1 MGDDSTD
8 GSWETARDLVL
19 RHGWN
24 ATAYQLLN
32 PGMHLWFSA
41 AGDAVVGYVDFGR
54 TRVVA
59 GAPVCSAERLPE
71 VAQELEASTNAG
83 GRRVLYFG
91 AGERLERLYADSTHH
106 RLVQLGA
113 QPVWDPRQWTSVV
126 RGKASLRAQLNR
138 ARNKHVVVEEWPL
151 TRARESPALREVLRT
166 WLATRGL
173 PALGFMVTTDLLRR
187 GDDRRVFV
195 AIRDSDTVVGFLVA
209 TPVPARSGWLV
220 EEWPRVP
227 TAPNGTTH
235 LMVDA
240 AMRAF
245 AELGSSYATLGLAP
259 LSSRGA
265 STLAPPSLWLDAV
278 LRWVRAHG
286 RRFYNFAGL
295 ESFKASLQ
303 PAGWEPVFAV
313 AQGTRFS
320 PRMLRAVA
328 GVFSGGAPELLVARA
343 VLSAARQEVRRML
356 TRIASERVH
365 AGTSGVGA
373 PQHGSRPRAP

>member
-1 MGDDSTD
+1 MADGSADDS
-8 GSWETARDLVL
+8 WTAAHALVL

-32 PGMHLWFSA
+32 PGMRHWFSA
-41 AGDAVVGYVDFGR
+41 AGDAVVGYVDFAR

-59 GAPVCSAERLPE
+59 GAPVCSSERLPA
-71 VAQELEASTNAG
+71 VAHELEASTNADG
-83 GRRVLYFG
+83 LRVLYFG
-91 AGERLERLYADSTHH
+91 AGERLERLYAGSTHH
-106 RLVQLGA
+106 QLVQLGA
-113 QPVWDPRQWTSVV
+113 QPVWDPRLWASVV

-138 ARNKHVVVEEWPL
+138 ARNKHVVVEEWPIA
-151 TRARESPALREVLRT
+151 RARESQALRDVLRT

-173 PALGFMVTTDLLRR
+173 PALGFMVTTDLLQR

-195 AIRDSDTVVGFLVA
+195 ATRNMDTVVGFLVA
-209 TPVPARSGWLV
+209 TPIPARSGWLV

-227 TAPNGTTH
+227 AAANGTTH

-245 AELGSSYATLGLAP
+245 SEQGSSYATLGLAP

-265 STLAPPSLWLDAV
+265 GNVGPPPLWLRAA

-303 PAGWEPVFAV
+303 PAEWEPVFAV
-313 AQGTRFS
+313 AQGKHFT
-320 PRMLRAVA
+320 PLMLRAVA
-328 GVFSGGAPELLVARA
+328 GAFSGGTPELLVARA
-343 VLSAARQEVRRML
+343 LVTAARQEAHRLRAPARRDQ
-356 TRIASERVH
+356 AH
-365 AGTSGVGA
+365 AGA
-373 PQHGSRPRAP
+373 